1 MSSYTRPTI
10 IIGRDT
16 RLSGDMLE
24 AALAAGMAS
33 AGVDVVN
40 VGVVPTPAVAQI
52 VLARGASAGAVISA
66 SHNPFE
72 DNGIKFFGPNGKKLP
87 DRVEDEITTL
97 ISLLDTLP
105 KPTGGDIG
113 RISETRLPVADYVER
128 VTATLAAH
136 GSSPLSGLKL
146 VMDCANGA
154 AYELAPQ
161 IFRDLGAHLTLLNA
175 EPDGVN
181 INVDC
186 GSTHPKEMA
195 DVVRATTAH
204 AGLAFDGDADR
215 VMLAD
220 ENGNIVDGDRMMAIL
235 ALYLHRAGAVD
246 RECRCSDHYEQCGP
260 GASARSA

>member
-1 MSSYTRPTI
+1 MNERLFGTDGVRGVANVGLTATLALQLGRAAGHWARRAADIASQTGDGSRSSYTRPTI

-97 ISLLDTLP
+97 ISVLETLP

-113 RISETRLPVADYVER
+113 RIIETRLPVADYMER
-128 VTATLAAH
+128 VAATLATH
-136 GSSPLSGLKL
+136 GNLASQRPQTGNGLRK
-146 VMDCANGA
+146 
-154 AYELAPQ
+154 
-161 IFRDLGAHLTLLNA
+161 RR
-175 EPDGVN
+175 GV
-181 INVDC
+181 
-186 GSTHPKEMA
+186 
-195 DVVRATTAH
+195 
-204 AGLAFDGDADR
+204 
-215 VMLAD
+215 
-220 ENGNIVDGDRMMAIL
+220 
-235 ALYLHRAGAVD
+235 
-246 RECRCSDHYEQCGP
+246 
-260 GASARSA
+260 